1 MILRN
6 FKYMPH
12 NYRAGSQYETLRM
25 EAKTLGIEK
34 NVKLT
39 GPMLEICQVLN
50 ILTSLCSHQFG
61 RSAHGTAGSYVMY
74 VGLLYTKVG
83 GIPQLLSMGERYSGS
98 PASSNALAL
107 AICVLLKDDSLR
119 KRLAF
124 SAKQRFEKE
133 FTAARMIQAHQKI
146 YLDWLYQKRILDAN
160 TGTGW

>member
-1 MILRN
+1 MAL
-6 FKYMPH
+6 
-12 NYRAGSQYETLRM
+12 L
-25 EAKTLGIEK
+25 EA
-34 NVKLT
+34 
-39 GPMLEICQVLN
+39 MSCM
-50 ILTSLCSHQFG
+50 
-61 RSAHGTAGSYVMY
+61 RSIVA
-74 VGLLYTKVG
+74 TKVG
-83 GIPQLLSMGERYSGS
+83 GIPQAIIDGESGILVP